1 MSLFGE
7 LRLGLGTWQMG
18 ERTLE
23 VAREVIAVEHALE
36 IGYRLIDTAEM
47 YADGG
52 AETIIGKALKGYG
65 LGKRENLSLV
75 SKVLP
80 MNASRQ
86 GTLNACERSL
96 KRMGLD
102 YLDVYL
108 LHWPGSHPI
117 EQTIEAFIELTNKGR
132 IRAWGISNFDLDGLR
147 QWLYVEERLGLS
159 GGVGCL
165 TNQVFFGLKSRGPEF
180 DLLPAMQAL
189 HMPLMAYTPLGS
201 GALAD
206 HQGLVTLAKTLGCS
220 AAQLALAWVI
230 HHANVVAIPK
240 SSTLSRIDEN
250 FASLSLNLTQEV
262 LSAIDALFPPPQKR
276 QPLAVI

>member
-18 ERTLE
+18 ERTSE
-23 VAREVIAVEHALE
+23 VAREVMAVEHALE
-36 IGYRLIDTAEM
+36 VGYRLIDTAEM

-52 AETIIGKALKGYG
+52 AETIIGQALKGYG

-117 EQTIEAFIELTNKGR
+117 EQTIEAFIELKEKGR

-159 GGVGCL
+159 GGVGCS

-220 AAQLALAWVI
+220 AAQLALAWAI

-250 FASLSLNLTQEV
+250 FGSLSLNLTQEV

>member
-1 MSLFGE
+1 
-7 LRLGLGTWQMG
+7 
-18 ERTLE
+18 
-23 VAREVIAVEHALE
+23 
-36 IGYRLIDTAEM
+36 
-47 YADGG
+47 
-52 AETIIGKALKGYG
+52 
-65 LGKRENLSLV
+65 
-75 SKVLP
+75 
-80 MNASRQ
+80 
-86 GTLNACERSL
+86 
-96 KRMGLD
+96 
-102 YLDVYL
+102 
-108 LHWPGSHPI
+108 
-117 EQTIEAFIELTNKGR
+117 
-132 IRAWGISNFDLDGLR
+132 
-147 QWLYVEERLGLS
+147 
-159 GGVGCL
+159 
-165 TNQVFFGLKSRGPEF
+165 
-180 DLLPAMQAL
+180 MQAL

>member
-18 ERTLE
+18 ERTSE
-23 VAREVIAVEHALE
+23 VAREVMAVEHALE
-36 IGYRLIDTAEM
+36 IGCRLIDTAEM

-65 LGKRENLSLV
+65 LSKRENLSLV

-117 EQTIEAFIELTNKGR
+117 EQTIEAFIELKDKGR

-147 QWLYVEERLGLS
+147 QWLYVEESLGLS
-159 GGVGCL
+159 GGVGCS

-220 AAQLALAWVI
+220 AAQLALAWAI